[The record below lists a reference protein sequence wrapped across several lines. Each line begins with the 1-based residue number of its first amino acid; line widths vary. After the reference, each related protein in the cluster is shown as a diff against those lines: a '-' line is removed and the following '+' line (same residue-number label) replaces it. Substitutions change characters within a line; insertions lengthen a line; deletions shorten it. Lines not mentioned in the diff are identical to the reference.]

1 MTYIECGKIVN
12 THGCHGGVKLESWCN
27 SPDDLAEL
35 KRVFLLS
42 EGTYR
47 EHMVK
52 KSAVFKQFVLM
63 ELSGI
68 CDMDAA
74 MLLKNKTV
82 YAVKEDFSLAEG
94 EYFLA
99 DLIGLSVIDAKNGKL
114 YGKVTDIINRGASD
128 LYVVMTD
135 KGERYLPVV
144 DEFID
149 RVDLTRGIYVT
160 PIEGLLD

>member
-42 EGTYR
+42 AGTYR
-47 EHMVK
+47 EHIVK
-52 KSAVFKQFVLM
+52 KASVFKQFVLM

-74 MLLKNKTV
+74 MLLKNQTV
-82 YAVKEDFSLAEG
+82 YAVKEDFSLEEG

-149 RVDLTRGIYVT
+149 HVDLTVGIYVT